1 MNRWFTK
8 LWFAKE
14 QTLGLEHI
22 PQKLELKFAEAEES
36 PGDKKE
42 LVGRGLVVSDH
53 QYGGPAV

>member
-22 PQKLELKFAEAEES
+22 PQKLELKFGEAGES
-36 PGDKKE
+36 PGDKKA
-42 LVGRGLVVSDH
+42 LVARELVVSDH
-53 QYGGPAV
+53 QYGGPVV